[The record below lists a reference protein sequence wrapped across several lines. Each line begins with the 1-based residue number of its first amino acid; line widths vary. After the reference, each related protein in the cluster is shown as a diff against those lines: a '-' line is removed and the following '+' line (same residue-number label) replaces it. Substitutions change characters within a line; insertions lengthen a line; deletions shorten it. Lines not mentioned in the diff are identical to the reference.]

1 MTVETLLQEFVDA
14 LGWLGQRLP
23 LVALAVAILL
33 VAYLLSRWTFHGT
46 RWVLRRLSRD
56 RLLASFAARLLSYA
70 VLLAGG
76 AVVIRLLGWQDEVAT
91 VVAGAGLTV
100 AVLGFAFRDIG
111 ENLLAGLFLAAS
123 RPFTVGDIV
132 QVGGVEGTVLRID
145 LRYTQLRTFDGRD
158 AFVPNAQVFKEPV
171 FNATRNRMLRGDF
184 EFEISDGDDI
194 TLVLRSGVAALG
206 RLAEVVDNPPPYAAV
221 VEPLVGK
228 FRVRFYFWTQLA
240 AQRQA
245 FVQLKGEAMLAVWQA
260 FKEAGVRAPVDTLA
274 LVNTRGEDT
283 FRSVGR
289 QNHEGDGDG

>member
-1 MTVETLLQEFVDA
+1 MIVETLLQEFVVA
-14 LGWLGQRLP
+14 LGWLGRRLP
-23 LVALAVAILL
+23 LIALAVMILL

-70 VLLAGG
+70 VLLAGVT
-76 AVVIRLLGWQDEVAT
+76 VVIRLLDWQDEVT
-91 VVAGAGLTV
+91 TIVAGAGLTV

-145 LRYTQLRTFDGRD
+145 LRYTQVRTFDGRD
-158 AFVPNAQVFKEPV
+158 AFVPNAKVFKESV
-171 FNATRNRMLRGDF
+171 FNATHNRMLRGDF
-184 EFEISDGDDI
+184 EFEIGDGDDLA
-194 TLVLRSGVAALG
+194 LVQRSGVAALE
-206 RLAEVVDNPPPYAAV
+206 RLAEVVDDPSPYAAV

-228 FRVRFYFWTQLA
+228 FRVRFYFWTRLA

-260 FKEAGVRAPVDTLA
+260 LKEAGVRAPVDTLA

-283 FRSVGR
+283 FKSTGHRD
-289 QNHEGDGDG
+289 QEGGGN